1 MLDTNQKNNN
11 GDKTTWGKL
20 RWVGVEHGFSPRR
33 SPRTYKSPGSTG
45 ERDGGGRRK
54 QIQTDLSPLCYHP
67 RQSSPAFGPVAEHAG
82 HHEKTQPRISRNEVK
97 SLVPQTTHK
106 EPKNERAT
114 TFHLWLFKLS
124 LPDHEKKHTH
134 PRIDKATPHM
144 CARAIRNPSTRLA
157 PPGAAIN
164 PCKGWLPPLASTT
177 LDRLDPAP
185 CTRRA
190 VCMPKLQRYPGLTA
204 RLAAAFVDPC
214 SVDHTRQNKTDCG
227 ETTRQNRQKKKYPA
241 PTNQESSG
249 P

>member
-11 GDKTTWGKL
+11 GDKATWGKL
-20 RWVGVEHGFSPRR
+20 RWVGVEHGVSPRR

-67 RQSSPAFGPVAEHAG
+67 RQSSKRRCPAFGPVAEHAG

-114 TFHLWLFKLS
+114 TFHLSLFKLS

-134 PRIDKATPHM
+134 PRIDKVTPHM
-144 CARAIRNPSTRLA
+144 CARAIRNPSTRL
-157 PPGAAIN
+157 PPPVRPLTLARGGCLRLLPRHSTDSTRLHAHGERYVCRNCSAI
-164 PCKGWLPPLASTT
+164 P
-177 LDRLDPAP
+177 
-185 CTRRA
+185 
-190 VCMPKLQRYPGLTA
+190 V
-204 RLAAAFVDPC
+204 
-214 SVDHTRQNKTDCG
+214 
-227 ETTRQNRQKKKYPA
+227 
-241 PTNQESSG
+241 
-249 P
+249 